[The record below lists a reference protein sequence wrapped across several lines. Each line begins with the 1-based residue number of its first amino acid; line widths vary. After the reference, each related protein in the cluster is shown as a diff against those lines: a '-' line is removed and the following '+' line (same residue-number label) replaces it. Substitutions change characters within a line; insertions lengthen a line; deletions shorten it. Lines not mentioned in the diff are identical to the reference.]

1 MSEKDERAP
10 ENLYRNY
17 IGFQSATNHLLRG
30 QNDIIKADISIEFTV
45 KKREAESQKTRETKL
60 FSRLE
65 RKQC

>member
-45 KKREAESQKTRETKL
+45 EKSEGAGQRDRERNKIV
-60 FSRLE
+60 F
-65 RKQC
+65 